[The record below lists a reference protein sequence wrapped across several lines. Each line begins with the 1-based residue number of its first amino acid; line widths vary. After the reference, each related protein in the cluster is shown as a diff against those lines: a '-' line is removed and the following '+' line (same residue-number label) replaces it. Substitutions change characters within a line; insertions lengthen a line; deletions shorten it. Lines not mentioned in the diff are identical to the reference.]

1 MNYLLATWA
10 KRTFGRM
17 TMATVTE
24 NDLKLVLSDVEK
36 RICGFLND
44 YAAFYNQKHPASEPL
59 ELRITGGWV
68 RDKLLGYDSHDLDI
82 AINLMTG
89 EQLAIQLGDYLREN
103 YSKYKVTPNNVHKID
118 KNPEKSKH
126 LETATTKLFGMEV
139 DFVNLRSEEYTEQS
153 RIPIVK
159 FGTPEEDA
167 LRRDATLNAL
177 FYNIKQNKVEDFTRK
192 GVEDLKSGILR
203 TPLPPRQT
211 FLDDPL
217 RVLRLIRFASK
228 YNFKIDDEALNE
240 MNNSDIN
247 KAFGSKV
254 SKERIGV
261 EVDKI
266 LRGPNPLLGI
276 SLIQQAHIDN
286 VVFVWNNDLG
296 LVEFN
301 KEHCDDWNSID
312 EIYQSGQLN
321 LHIKQLVTSLPG
333 FVNKWPALQSH
344 WENPTSNFKKCLL
357 LSTLLLPFSQL
368 RIIWNAKKKTNNTMS
383 VTEGILKDDLKI
395 GKNESAQVA
404 KIVDSNKQYAEMVSE
419 FYIRRNQP
427 GFGRSFV
434 GNFLRMYKGDWEIA
448 HFTSFFLQH
457 LQNEQVDAQY
467 EFFHKYIFEQNLQNC
482 HELRPLINGK
492 EMASSLGL
500 KGGPWLGEI
509 NDRAIFWQL
518 DNPNGTK
525 EQLLEFIKSIIHE
538 HV

>member
-1 MNYLLATWA
+1 MNYILSGWA
-10 KRTFGRM
+10 RRTLSRR

-36 RICGFLND
+36 KICGFLND
-44 YAAFYNQKHPASEPL
+44 YVAFYNQKHPTSEPL

-103 YSKYKVTPNNVHKID
+103 YCKYKVAPNNVHKID
-118 KNPEKSKH
+118 RNPEKSKH

-192 GVEDLKSGILR
+192 GVEDLKNGILR

-228 YNFKIDDEALNE
+228 YNFKIDDDALKE

-286 VVFVWNNDLG
+286 VIFVWNNDLS
-296 LVEFN
+296 LVKFN
-301 KEHCDDWNSID
+301 EEHSDDWNSID
-312 EIYQSGQLN
+312 KIYQTGKLN
-321 LHIKQLVTSLPG
+321 RHIRQLVTGLPD

-344 WENPTSNFKKCLL
+344 WQNTTSNFKKCFL
-357 LSTLLLPFSQL
+357 LSILLLPFSQL
-368 RIIWNAKKKTNNTMS
+368 RIIWNVKKTNNVMS
-383 VTEGILKDDLKI
+383 ITEGILKDDLKI
-395 GKNESAQVA
+395 GKTESAQVA

-419 FYIRRNQP
+419 FYTHRNQP
-427 GFGRSFV
+427 EFGRSFV

-448 HFTSFFLQH
+448 HFTSFFSQY
-457 LQNEQVDAQY
+457 LQNEHVDDQY

-482 HELRPLINGK
+482 HDLRPLINGK

-509 NDRAIFWQL
+509 NNRAIFWQL

-525 EQLLEFIKSIIHE
+525 EQLLDFIKSIIHE